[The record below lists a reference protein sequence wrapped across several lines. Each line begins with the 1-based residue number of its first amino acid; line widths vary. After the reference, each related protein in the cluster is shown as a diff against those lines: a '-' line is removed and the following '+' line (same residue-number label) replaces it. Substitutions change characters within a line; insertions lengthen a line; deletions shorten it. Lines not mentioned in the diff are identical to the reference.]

1 MRRPVAA
8 TAAAL
13 LTTLVLAGPAAA
25 QDMRGT
31 WFARES
37 HDTQSAPRIHLEL
50 RNHGNNWGLDVPV
63 SELEG
68 LDAGNAAGGAAR
80 FRLRREAGTFAFN
93 GTFSDGEGVGS
104 YTFTPDAG
112 FAAALARRGLA
123 RPTPQQQW
131 SMALGD
137 VGVGYVDELARQGY
151 ARTVTTAGLVRAAE
165 HGAGLR
171 YLREMGALGYR
182 VGTLDA
188 LITLRDHGVTASW
201 VREMAELGYRGIA
214 APQATRLVDHGV
226 RPSLVREL
234 AGRGYRNLS
243 LDELSG
249 LVDHGVSASFI
260 QEIGALG
267 YRNVPLGQL
276 VRLRDHGVSA
286 GFIRELNGLG
296 YRGLSLEELVRMRD
310 HGVSTGFVEQTNARA
325 GRRLSVPEL
334 VSLRDR
340 GAR

>member
-1 MRRPVAA
+1 MRRPMTAL
-8 TAAAL
+8 AAAL
-13 LTTLVLAGPAAA
+13 LSIVLAGAAAA
-25 QDMRGT
+25 QDTRGT
-31 WFARES
+31 WFARQA
-37 HDTQSAPRIHLEL
+37 HDTQQPPRLHLEL
-50 RNHGNNWGLDVPV
+50 RTHGNNWGLDVPL

-68 LDAGNAAGGAAR
+68 LDARGAEGGAAR

-104 YTFTPDAG
+104 YTFTPDAA

-131 SMALGD
+131 SLALGD
-137 VGVGYVDELARQGY
+137 VGIAYLDELARQGY
-151 ARTVTTAGLVRAAE
+151 ARSVTTAGLVRAGE

-188 LITLRDHGVTASW
+188 LITLRDHGVTASY

-214 APQATRLVDHGV
+214 APEATRLVDHGV
-226 RPSLVREL
+226 RPAFIREL
-234 AGRGYRNLS
+234 AAMGYRNLP
-243 LDELSG
+243 LDRLTG
-249 LVDHGVSASFI
+249 LVDHGVNASFVR
-260 QEIGALG
+260 EIGALG
-267 YRNVPLGQL
+267 YRNLGL
-276 VRLRDHGVSA
+276 DEMVRVRDHGVTA
-286 GFIRELNGLG
+286 DFIREMERLG
-296 YRGLSLEELVRMRD
+296 YRDLPLEQLVRMRD
-310 HGVSTGFVEQTNARA
+310 HGVSAGFVQRTNSQA